1 MRNSLVYIF
10 LIPLVFTVAASSG
23 LPLIYVGL
31 PMLASLSVT
40 HGFLP
45 PHPAPTAISS
55 KDLRLSNSGRI
66 QTFYPRRVDRKSLDY
81 SQIHIDRTR
90 LKEWTL

>member
-1 MRNSLVYIF
+1 MFYSVGFVI
-10 LIPLVFTVAASSG
+10 LIPLVFTVAAASG

-45 PHPAPTAISS
+45 PHPAPTAIS
-55 KDLRLSNSGRI
+55 NN
-66 QTFYPRRVDRKSLDY
+66 V
-81 SQIHIDRTR
+81 
-90 LKEWTL
+90 